1 MREENTGRIVNGFV
15 GVVSLV
21 AAGAAAIIGLFLN
34 IKFAYSESMDILII
48 IAFAFADVGEFL
60 VPILAELDGWSVK
73 YHAMFLVCVIAS
85 AVCVTST
92 LADGQ
97 TAAMRGHAKNAREYA
112 SAKGKAD
119 NARRTLGE
127 IRETGDV
134 AGLEAL
140 AAEVKAAADR
150 EAARQKCAEKC
161 EAAKTSYRSI
171 LDRLSSA
178 KSRDNAKAEL
188 AVAEATMKGGPPKSQ
203 GLAELVAGGDL
214 DREQETSRWLAISKF
229 VLPLLVIKSFIWFL
243 PRGAMRRLGVAFQR
257 RHEPIG
263 APSTCTIDGVS
274 VELPHDPITLRKAP
288 TEASSEHPVTL
299 LMPPCT
305 EQPKDERK
313 VPAKPVKRGA
323 RKRGAHLHEQGGE
336 HPAHSLETNE
346 KTNVVP
352 LRSKT
357 RDEQVLELLKQGA
370 SQVQVA
376 KQFSISRAT
385 VQRIIKAAQEAEQA
399 QEKRTVGQSD
409 MSSHGVFLER

>member
-1 MREENTGRIVNGFV
+1 MREENTGRLANGFV
-15 GVVSLV
+15 GVISLV

-73 YHAMFLVCVIAS
+73 YHAMFWVCVIAS
-85 AVCVTST
+85 AVCVAST

-97 TAAMRGHAKNAREYA
+97 TAAMRGHTKDAREYA
-112 SAKGKAD
+112 SAKGKAG
-119 NARRTLGE
+119 NARRTMGE

-134 AGLEAL
+134 AGLEVL
-140 AAEVKAAADR
+140 VAEAKAAADR

-161 EAAKTSYRSI
+161 EAAKTSYRAL

-178 KSRDNAKAEL
+178 RSRDGAKAEL
-188 AVAEATMKGGPPKSQ
+188 AVAEAAMKGGPPKSQ
-203 GLAELVAGGDL
+203 GLAELIAGGDP
-214 DREQETSRWLAISKF
+214 DREQEAARWFAISKF

-243 PRGAMRRLGVAFQR
+243 PRGAMRRLGVAFHR
-257 RHEPIG
+257 RREPIG
-263 APSTCTIDGVS
+263 APSTCTIDGVA
-274 VELPHDPITLRKAP
+274 VELPHDPITIKKAP
-288 TEASSEHPVTL
+288 VEASSEHPSAL

-305 EQPKDERK
+305 EQPKDARK
-313 VPAKPVKRGA
+313 APAKPVKRAA
-323 RKRGAHLHEQGGE
+323 RKRGAHANEQGGE

-352 LRSKT
+352 LRSKS
-357 RDEQVLELLKQGA
+357 RDEQVMELLKQGT

-376 KQFSISRAT
+376 KQFGISRAT

-399 QEKRTVGQSD
+399 QEKQV
-409 MSSHGVFLER
+409 L